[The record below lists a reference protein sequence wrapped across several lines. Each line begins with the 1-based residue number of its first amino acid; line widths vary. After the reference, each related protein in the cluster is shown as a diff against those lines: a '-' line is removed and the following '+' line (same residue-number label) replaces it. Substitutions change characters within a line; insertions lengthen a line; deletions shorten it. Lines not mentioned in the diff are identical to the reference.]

1 MATATATRKP
11 TAIKE
16 LREIGQSLWLDNIR
30 RQLITS
36 GELARL
42 RDEGI
47 TGVTSNPTIFEKAV
61 SGSTDYDEAMVQLVR
76 AKKKPAEML
85 WELMVEDIQAAA
97 DTFRPVYDRTKGKD
111 GFVSIEVS
119 PTVANNTR
127 QTIKWAEDL
136 HDRCRRPNVMVKIP
150 ATKEGLPAIRD
161 QISRGHNIN
170 VTLIFG
176 VDRYAEVVDAYL
188 SGLEALHGRGGDLA
202 KVASVASFFV
212 SRLDTKID
220 KTLAEKINASPDP
233 KEKQALERLY
243 GKAAIA
249 NSKMAYER
257 FGELFSGARW
267 DRLKK
272 AGART
277 QRPLWAS
284 TSTKDPRYP
293 DTYYVEE
300 LIGPDTVDTVPPQTL
315 APFRE
320 HGEVR
325 RSLDENVDLAR
336 RQLKQLADAGIDL
349 DRVTYELEIEG
360 VEAFTKSFESLL
372 ATLARASKDIRA
384 GKGPRQWHS
393 LGRLQPVV
401 DAQVAKLQKDDAPR
415 RLWAKDSTLWS
426 ADPAKRQEIHDRLG
440 WLDVADKMLEK
451 STEFRELA
459 VAGRKFTDVVLLGM
473 GGSSLCPDVL
483 RHTFGTVKGHP
494 KLHVLDTTDPA
505 TILGV
510 RSKIKVPTSFF
521 IVASKSG
528 ETTETLSH
536 FAYFWE
542 QVEKVSSPPVGRS
555 RAKPGGG
562 AGRNFAA
569 ITDPGSGL
577 EKLAK
582 DHGFRWIFSN
592 PPDIGGRYSA
602 LSYFGLVPGA
612 LMGVNVAEMLE
623 RAVEMELSC
632 ADSVPV
638 ESNPGAWLGAVMGKL
653 ASQGRNKLTLIAS
666 PKVATF
672 GYWVEQLL
680 AESTGKEGKG
690 IVPIEGE
697 PVGKPAVYGDDRLF
711 VYIRMDADPPHRGVQ
726 ALEKA
731 GHPVITLTMR
741 DKLDLGGEFLRW
753 EVATAI
759 AGAVL
764 GIDAFDQ
771 PNVQE
776 SKDNTKKVLA
786 KFKQAGKL
794 PAAESVAATKAKPGI
809 ASLLKQAK
817 RGAYFAIM
825 AYTARTPG
833 SEAAIAAIRTAIR
846 DKKKIATTAGY
857 GPRFLHS
864 TGQLHKGGPKTG
876 LFLQI
881 VQDDTKDVPI
891 PGQPF
896 SFSVLKQAQSLGD
909 LQSLTSRRLP
919 VLRVTLGRDP
929 AAGWRALAASARQAV
944 K

>member
-1 MATATATRKP
+1 MATATARRAQGAQTKDTRKP

-16 LREIGQSLWLDNIR
+16 LHAIGQSLWLDNIR

-42 RDEGI
+42 RDEGL

-61 SGSTDYDEAMVQLVR
+61 SGSTDYDEAMVSLVR

-97 DTFRPVYDRTKGKD
+97 DTFRPVYDRTNGKD

-127 QTIKWAEDL
+127 STIAWAEDL
-136 HDRCRRPNVMVKIP
+136 RDRCRRPNVMVKIP
-150 ATKEGLPAIRD
+150 ATTEGLPAIRD
-161 QISRGHNIN
+161 QISKGHNIN
-170 VTLIFG
+170 VTLIFS
-176 VDRYAEVVDAYL
+176 VDRYAEVVEAYL
-188 SGLEALHGRGGDLA
+188 SGLEVLHGTGGDLS

-212 SRLDTKID
+212 SRVDTKVD
-220 KTLAEKINASPDP
+220 KILTEKINATPGPRD
-233 KEKQALERLY
+233 KQGLERLY

-249 NSKMAYER
+249 NSKLAYER
-257 FGELFSGARW
+257 FKELFEGPRW
-267 DRLKK
+267 ERLKK

-300 LIGPDTVDTVPPQTL
+300 LIGPDTVDTVPPATL
-315 APFRE
+315 AAFRE

-325 RSLDENVDLAR
+325 RSLDENVELAK
-336 RQLKQLADAGIDL
+336 RQLRQLAEVGVDL

-360 VEAFTKSFESLL
+360 VDAFTKSFESLL
-372 ATLARASKDIRA
+372 ATLTKASKDFQA

-393 LGRLQPVV
+393 FGRLQPAV
-401 DAQVAKLQKDDAPR
+401 DAQVAKLQKEDAPR
-415 RLWAKDSTLWS
+415 RLWAKESTLWS
-426 ADPAKRQEIHDRLG
+426 SDPAKRQEIHDRLG

-451 STEFRELA
+451 ADQFTELSVEGA
-459 VAGRKFTDVVLLGM
+459 EYSDVVLLGM

-483 RHTFGTVKGHP
+483 RHTFGAIRAHP

-505 TILGV
+505 TILSV
-510 RSKIKVPTSFF
+510 RSRIKIDDTLFV
-521 IVASKSG
+521 VASKSG
-528 ETTETLSH
+528 ETTETISH
-536 FAYFWE
+536 FAYFWG
-542 QVEKVSSPPVGRS
+542 QSGGKGRQ
-555 RAKPGGG
+555 
-562 AGRNFAA
+562 FAA
-569 ITDPGSGL
+569 ITDPGTSL
-577 EKLAK
+577 EKLARE
-582 DHGFRWIFSN
+582 HAFRWIFPN

-612 LMGVNVAEMLE
+612 LMGVNVIGLLE
-623 RAVEMELSC
+623 RAIEMENSC

-638 ESNPGAWLGAVMGKL
+638 ESNPGVWLGAVMGKL
-653 ASQGRNKLTLIAS
+653 ATLGRNKVTLIAS
-666 PKVATF
+666 PRVATV
-672 GYWVEQLL
+672 GYWVEQLI
-680 AESTGKEGKG
+680 AESTGKEGRG

-697 PVGKPAVYGDDRLF
+697 PMGKPGVYGDDRLF
-711 VYIRMDADPPHRGVQ
+711 VYIRMEADPPNRAVA

-731 GHPVITLTMR
+731 GQPVVTLTMR
-741 DKLDLGGEFLRW
+741 DKYDLGGEFFRW

-759 AGAVL
+759 AGSVL

-786 KFKQAGKL
+786 TFKSRGKL
-794 PAAESVAATKAKPGI
+794 PAAESVAAANARPGI
-809 ASLLKQAK
+809 ASLLKRAR

-825 AYTARTPG
+825 AYTTRTPG
-833 SEAAIAAIRTAIR
+833 SEAAIAAIRTAVR
-846 DKKKIATTAGY
+846 DKTGIATTAGY

-864 TGQLHKGGPKTG
+864 TGQLHKGGPRTG

-881 VQDDTKDVPI
+881 VQDDTEDVPI

-896 SFSVLKQAQSLGD
+896 TFSVLKQAQAIGD
-909 LQSLTSRRLP
+909 LRSLTSRRLP
-919 VLRVTLGRDP
+919 VLRVTLGREP
-929 AAGWRALAASARQAV
+929 AAGWRALTAAV
-944 K
+944 KSAVK

>member
-1 MATATATRKP
+1 MAAKSN
-11 TAIKE
+11 AIKE
-16 LREIGQSLWLDNIR
+16 TRRLGQSLWLDNIR

-42 RDEGI
+42 RDEGV

-61 SGSTDYDEAMVQLVR
+61 SGSTDYDEAMVRLVR
-76 AKKKPAEML
+76 AGKKPEEML
-85 WELMVEDIQAAA
+85 WQLMVEDVSAAA
-97 DTFRPVYDRTKGKD
+97 DVFRPVHERSKMHD

-119 PTVANNTR
+119 PTVAGNTR
-127 QTIKWAEDL
+127 RTIGMAEEL
-136 HDRCRRPNVMVKIP
+136 RDRCHRPNVMVKIP
-150 ATKEGLPAIRD
+150 ATKEGIPAIHD
-161 QISRGHNIN
+161 QVSKGHNIN
-170 VTLIFG
+170 ITLIFS
-176 VDRYAEVVDAYL
+176 VDRYGEVVEAYL
-188 SGLEALHGRGGDLA
+188 SGLEKYHKAGGDLR

-212 SRLDTKID
+212 SRVDTKVD
-220 KTLAEKINASPDP
+220 KILSEKIALSTDP
-233 KEKQALERLY
+233 AQKRALERLY

-257 FGELFSGARW
+257 FQQLFSGPRW
-267 DRLKK
+267 EKLRK
-272 AGART
+272 AGAQT
-277 QRPLWAS
+277 QRCLWAS

-300 LIGPDTVDTVPPQTL
+300 LIGPDTVDTIPPATL
-315 APFRE
+315 AAFRE

-325 RSLDENVDLAR
+325 RSLDENLELAK
-336 RQLKQLADAGIDL
+336 RQLKQLADVGVDL
-349 DRVTYELEIEG
+349 DQVTRELEVEG
-360 VEAFTKSFESLL
+360 VESFTKSFVTLIDTLRKESQ
-372 ATLARASKDIRA
+372 KIKA
-384 GKGPRQWHS
+384 GKGPRQWYS
-393 LGRLQPVV
+393 LGAQQPKV
-401 DAQVAKLQKDDAPR
+401 DARIAQLQKEDAPR
-415 RLWAKDSTLWS
+415 RLWAKDSTLWT
-426 ADPAKRQEIHDRLG
+426 ADPKKREEIRDRLG
-440 WLDVADKMLEK
+440 WLSVAEKMLEHV
-451 STEFRELA
+451 SELKQLA
-459 VAGRKFTDVVLLGM
+459 RDARTYSDVVLLGM

-483 RHTFGTVKGHP
+483 RNTFGSTKGHP
-494 KLHVLDTTDPA
+494 RLHVLDTTDPA
-505 TILGV
+505 TILAV
-510 RSKIKVPTSFF
+510 RSKIRIQDTLF

-536 FAYFWE
+536 FAYFWGE
-542 QVEKVSSPPVGRS
+542 VNSNGR
-555 RAKPGGG
+555 AGA
-562 AGRNFAA
+562 AGRHFAA
-569 ITDPGSGL
+569 ITDPGTSL

-582 DHGFRWIFSN
+582 EHGFRWIFRN

-612 LMGVNVAEMLE
+612 LIGVDVAEMLE
-623 RAVEMELSC
+623 RAVEMSHSC

-638 ESNPGAWLGAVMGKL
+638 DKNPGVWLGAVMGEL
-653 ASQGRNKLTLIAS
+653 AVGGRNKVTLIAS

-672 GYWVEQLL
+672 GYWVEQLI

-690 IVPIEGE
+690 IVPVEGE

-711 VYIRMDADPPHRGVQ
+711 VYIRMDGDPIHRAVQ

-731 GHPVITLTMR
+731 GQPVVTLTLR

-753 EVATAI
+753 EIATAI
-759 AGAVL
+759 AGSIL
-764 GIDAFDQ
+764 RIDAFDQ

-786 KFKQAGKL
+786 KFRASGKL
-794 PAAESVAATKAKPGI
+794 PAAESVAASKSKSGVKSLLERAKP
-809 ASLLKQAK
+809 
-817 RGAYFAIM
+817 GAYFAIM
-825 AYTARTPG
+825 AYTTRTAG

-846 DKKKIATTAGY
+846 DRTHYATTAGY

-876 LFLQI
+876 LFLQV
-881 VQDDTKDVPI
+881 VQDDTKDVTI

-919 VLRVTLGRDP
+919 VLRVTLGKDV
-929 AAGWRALAASARQAV
+929 AAGWKALAAAVRSAV
-944 K
+944 

>member
-1 MATATATRKP
+1 MATAVRGKP

-16 LREIGQSLWLDNIR
+16 LHGQGQSLWLDNIR

-76 AKKKPAEML
+76 EKKKPEDML
-85 WELMVEDIQAAA
+85 WDLMIEDVQAAA
-97 DTFRPVYDRTKGKD
+97 DVFRPVYDRTKGKD
-111 GFVSIEVS
+111 GFVSIEVG
-119 PTVANNTR
+119 PTIANSTK
-127 QTIKWAEDL
+127 QTIKFAQYL

-150 ATKEGLPAIRD
+150 ATAEGLPAIED
-161 QISRGHNIN
+161 QISKGNNIN
-170 VTLIFG
+170 ITLIFA
-176 VDRYAEVVDAYL
+176 VERYDEVVEAYL
-188 SGLEALHGRGGDLA
+188 SGLEKLHRNGGDLS

-212 SRLDTKID
+212 SRVDTKVD
-220 KTLAEKINASPDP
+220 KQLAEKVNASGDP
-233 KEKQALERLY
+233 RQKESMERLY

-249 NSKMAYER
+249 NSKVAYEH
-257 FGELFSGARW
+257 FKELFAGPRW
-267 DRLKK
+267 EKLRK

-300 LIGPDTVDTVPPQTL
+300 LIGPDTVDTIPPATL
-315 APFRE
+315 AAFRE

-325 RSLDENVDLAR
+325 RSLDENVELAQ
-336 RQLKQLADAGIDL
+336 RQLKQLAEMGIDL
-349 DRVTYELEIEG
+349 RQVTHELEIEG
-360 VEAFTKSFESLL
+360 VEAFTKSFESLKAAL
-372 ATLARASKDIRA
+372 AKSAKEIKA

-393 LGRLQPVV
+393 LGRLQPAV
-401 DAQVAKLQKDDAPR
+401 DAQLAKLQKEDAPR

-426 ADPAKRQEIHDRLG
+426 ADPNKRQEIRDRLG

-451 STEFRELA
+451 ADELGELA
-459 VAGRKFTDVVLLGM
+459 RHGRVFSDVVLLGM
-473 GGSSLCPDVL
+473 GGSSLCTDVL
-483 RHTFGTVKGHP
+483 RHTFGAAKGLP

-510 RSKIKVPTSFF
+510 RSKIKIADTLFV
-521 IVASKSG
+521 VASKSG

-542 QVEKVSSPPVGRS
+542 QTKGRG
-555 RAKPGGG
+555 KQ
-562 AGRNFAA
+562 FAA
-569 ITDPGSGL
+569 VTDPGTSL
-577 EKLAK
+577 EKLARE
-582 DHGFRWIFSN
+582 HNFRWVFPN

-612 LMGVNVAEMLE
+612 LMGVDVKEMLE
-623 RAVEMELSC
+623 RAVEMEHSC

-638 ESNPGAWLGAVMGKL
+638 ESNPGVWLGAVMGRL
-653 ASQGRNKLTLIAS
+653 ALGGRNKVTLITS
-666 PKVATF
+666 PKIATF

-690 IVPIEGE
+690 LVPIEGE

-711 VYIRMDADPPHRGVQ
+711 VYIRMDADPANRAVQ
-726 ALEKA
+726 ALERA
-731 GHPVITLTMR
+731 GQPVVTLTLR

-753 EVATAI
+753 EIATAI

-786 KFKQAGKL
+786 TFKSRGRL
-794 PAAESVAATKAKPGI
+794 PAAESVAAAKSKAGV

-825 AYTARTPG
+825 AYTSRTAQ
-833 SEAAIAAIRTAIR
+833 SEAAISAIRTAVR
-846 DKKKIATTAGY
+846 NKTKIATTSGY

-876 LFLQI
+876 LFLQV

-896 SFSVLKQAQSLGD
+896 SFSVLKQAQAIGD

-919 VLRVTLGRDP
+919 VLRVTLGKEP
-929 AAGWRALAASARQAV
+929 AAGWRALVTAV
-944 K
+944 KAAVR

>member
-1 MATATATRKP
+1 MATATGSKTN
-11 TAIKE
+11 AIKE
-16 LREIGQSLWLDNIR
+16 LKQLGQSLWLDNIR

-42 RDEGI
+42 RDEGL

-61 SGSTDYDEAMVQLVR
+61 SGSTDYDEAMVRLVR
-76 AKKKPAEML
+76 EKKRPADML
-85 WELMVEDIQAAA
+85 WQLMVEDIQAAA
-97 DTFRPVYDRTKGKD
+97 DTFRPVYDKTKGRD
-111 GFVSIEVS
+111 GFVSIEVA
-119 PTVANNTR
+119 PTLANNTR
-127 QTIKWAEDL
+127 GTIRMAEDL
-136 HDRCRRPNVMVKIP
+136 RDRCKRPNVMVKIP
-150 ATKEGLPAIRD
+150 ATKEGLPAIFD
-161 QISRGHNIN
+161 QISKGHNIN
-170 VTLIFG
+170 ITLIFA
-176 VDRYAEVVDAYL
+176 VDRYAEVVEAYL
-188 SGLEALHGRGGDLA
+188 AGLERLQKDGGDLS

-212 SRLDTKID
+212 SRVDTKVD
-220 KTLAEKINASPDP
+220 KILAEKMNRTQDP
-233 KEKQALERLY
+233 QQKRTLDQVF

-249 NSKMAYER
+249 NSKLAYER
-257 FGELFSGARW
+257 YKELFAGPRW
-267 DRLKK
+267 DRLRK

-277 QRPLWAS
+277 QRCLWAS

-300 LIGPDTVDTVPPQTL
+300 LIGPDTVDTVPPATL
-315 APFRE
+315 AAFRE

-325 RSLDENVDLAR
+325 RSLDENVELAH
-336 RQLKQLADAGIDL
+336 RQLKQLAGMGVDL
-349 DRVTYELEIEG
+349 DQVTKDLEVEG

-372 ATLARASKDIRA
+372 TALDKSAKEIKA
-384 GKGPRQWHS
+384 GKGPRQWYS
-393 LGRLQPVV
+393 LGGLQPVV
-401 DAQVAKLQKDDAPR
+401 DAQLTKLQKDEAPR
-415 RLWAKDSTLWS
+415 RLWAKDSTLWT
-426 ADPAKRQEIHDRLG
+426 ADPAKRQEIRDRLG
-440 WLDVADKMLEK
+440 WLDVADKMQEK
-451 STEFRELA
+451 ADELSELA
-459 VAGRKFTDVVLLGM
+459 AQGRKLSDVVLLGM

-483 RHTFGTVKGHP
+483 RNTFGTLKGRP

-510 RSKIKVPTSFF
+510 RAKIRLATTLF

-536 FAYFWE
+536 FAYFFNE
-542 QVEKVSSPPVGRS
+542 TRQNGKQ
-555 RAKPGGG
+555 
-562 AGRNFAA
+562 FAA
-569 ITDPGSGL
+569 ITDPGTSL
-577 EKLAK
+577 ERLAR
-582 DHGFRWIFSN
+582 DNGFRWVFSN

-612 LMGVNVAEMLE
+612 LMGVDVSELLE
-623 RAVEMELSC
+623 RAVEMEHSC

-638 ESNPGAWLGAVMGKL
+638 ESNPGAWLGAVMGRL
-653 ASQGRNKLTLIAS
+653 ATQGRNKVTLITS

-690 IVPIEGE
+690 LVPIEGE
-697 PVGKPAVYGDDRLF
+697 PIGKPTVYGDDRLF
-711 VYIRMDADPPHRGVQ
+711 VYIRMDADPPNRAVR
-726 ALEKA
+726 ALEKY
-731 GHPVITLTMR
+731 GHPVVTLTMR
-741 DKLDLGGEFLRW
+741 DKLDLGGEFFRW

-786 KFKQAGKL
+786 TFKNRGNL
-794 PAAESVAATKAKPGI
+794 PAADSVPAAKAKAQI
-809 ASLLKQAK
+809 ASLVDRAR

-825 AYTARTPG
+825 AYTSRTPQ
-833 SEAAIAAIRTAIR
+833 SEAAIAAIRTAVR
-846 DKKKIATTAGY
+846 DKTKIATTAGY

-881 VQDDTKDVPI
+881 VQDDAKDVKI
-891 PGQPF
+891 PGQPYT
-896 SFSVLKQAQSLGD
+896 FSVLKQAQSLGD

-919 VLRVTLGRDP
+919 VLRVTLGREP
-929 AAGWRALAASARQAV
+929 AAGWRALTGAVRQAV
-944 K
+944 R